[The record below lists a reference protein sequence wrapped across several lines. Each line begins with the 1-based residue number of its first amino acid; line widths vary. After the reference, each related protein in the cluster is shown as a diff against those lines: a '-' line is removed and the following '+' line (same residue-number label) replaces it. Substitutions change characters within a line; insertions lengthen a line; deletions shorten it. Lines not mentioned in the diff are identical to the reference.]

1 MNSMLQF
8 KNNDY
13 QMVLKKH
20 VTVWCLQMTYFKYKD
35 TEREKGKDGKKSA
48 MQTLTKKNPHIVILD
63 KVDFKVR
70 SITRNKEKD
79 IS

>member
-1 MNSMLQF
+1 
-8 KNNDY
+8 
-13 QMVLKKH
+13 
-20 VTVWCLQMTYFKYKD
+20 MTYFKYKD